1 MTTTTTGARRIF
13 SELAIA
19 NPDDLL
25 FGVCPNP
32 VRLTEAI
39 TVGNG
44 TAIPELNYILPH
56 GSEVSEEAMD
66 QVVAVYRTMAEKAL
80 QRAVDLGIP
89 ALVIEIELVFELT
102 LYPEWGARV
111 IRATREVIDRFEPL
125 GVHAALRTTVADIR
139 DRVRPPR
146 NRTSAETELMFE
158 SFERCA
164 PYSDILSI
172 ETTGGKEVSD
182 DAVLQC
188 DMGGILFA
196 LGELASRDMG
206 FVWDRV
212 VAIAAAHGKVAGG
225 DAACGF
231 ANTAMQLA
239 RKRMIPGVFA
249 AVVRAAGAARSLVAL
264 ECGATGPDKDCA
276 YEGPILKAIAGIPIS
291 MEGKSAAC
299 AHSSPVGNV
308 AMCCCDLWS
317 NESIPYVNLF
327 GGHSPEVSLE
337 QLWYDCKLLNTA
349 TRTGQARA
357 LRDMLSESDI
367 HTSAEALVLAPAS
380 CVRIAKAI
388 VDGRDYSARCTN
400 AAREALDI
408 VEEAHRRGALT
419 IPEMEQPWLE
429 LIRQSIDAYA
439 DLGGDTLGTF
449 LPAYG
454 EKFIPAEYGLD

>member
-1 MTTTTTGARRIF
+1 MF
-13 SELAIA
+13 SQLAIS
-19 NPDDLL
+19 NPDELV
-25 FGVCPNP
+25 FGQCPHP
-32 VRLTEAI
+32 VRLTDGL

-44 TAIPELNYILPH
+44 TVVPELNYILPH
-56 GSEVSEEAMD
+56 GSEVSEGTLDRVEAL
-66 QVVAVYRTMAEKAL
+66 YRTMAEKAL
-80 QRAVDLGIP
+80 QRSVDLGIP
-89 ALVIEIELVFELT
+89 AFVIEIELVFELT
-102 LYPEWGARV
+102 LHPEWGERV
-111 IRATREVIDRFEPL
+111 IRATREAIESFAGR

-182 DAVLQC
+182 DAILHC
-188 DMGGILFA
+188 DMGGVLFA
-196 LGELASRDMG
+196 LGELASRDMA

-212 VAIAAAHGKVAGG
+212 VDIAAKHGNVAGG

-264 ECGATGPDKDCA
+264 ESGATGPDKDCA

-291 MEGKSAAC
+291 MEGKAAAC
-299 AHSSPVGNV
+299 AHSSLVGNV

-317 NESIPYVNLF
+317 NESVPYVNLF

-337 QLWYDCKLLNTA
+337 QLWYDCKLMNTA
-349 TRTGQARA
+349 TRTGQALA
-357 LRDMLSESDI
+357 LRDMLCESDARA
-367 HTSAEALVLAPAS
+367 SAEALVLAPAS
-380 CVRIAKAI
+380 CVRIAQAI
-388 VDGRDYSARCTN
+388 VAGGSYSERCTN

-408 VEEAHRRGALT
+408 IELTHRQGALA
-419 IPEMEQPWLE
+419 IPENEQPWLDT
-429 LIRQSIDAYA
+429 IRQSIEGYA
-439 DLGGDTLGTF
+439 ALDGAQIDTFT
-449 LPAYG
+449 PVYG
-454 EKFIPAEYGLD
+454 AKFIPAEYVS